1 MKQAFLEVKH
11 AFWTLQ
17 NVGNRSEAI
26 GPSSLFIILKKG
38 KEATR
43 MVQMVRSPVAVCSR
57 TLPRICLS
65 VCSRTLPRICFS
77 FLELYQGFVL
87 SVFFQNISPNACFRY
102 GSVLNVPTTGLF
114 CLSCSC
120 CSRRFA
126 RSLLFSASLL
136 ACLLLFSLVF

>member
-38 KEATR
+38 TEATR
-43 MVQMVRSPVAVCSR
+43 MVQMVRSPVALDFAAVCSR

-126 RSLLFSASLL
+126 LSFSS
-136 ACLLLFSLVF
+136 